1 LIQDYGLQSGYGF
14 IHFPLTTEGVNSALE
29 AVTKM
34 NRNSLDNVSY
44 ECTVSHGLRN
54 FLISKNIPLP
64 SNMSTHSPSPSVSSS
79 SAPSPLV
86 SPRQMTPSPA
96 PSNFYQS
103 QQQSPHH
110 HQHKHHQQQQQTQQ
124 QPLPPQLTNY
134 GSNNSNYLFQ
144 DALVKGNNNNNYPY
158 FPSSQQ
164 SKSNFSNALTTT
176 SFPTASSV
184 PPPLLVTP
192 PFYQVEAPPAPDK
205 SYYGPADNQYLT
217 TPTHSS
223 PSSSFLGNKCNNN
236 VLSFNP
242 LAANTNNNNP
252 FNQQLSNKLS
262 GSASN
267 SMTMSMD
274 FPPTS
279 TSSLSSPYSS
289 FYLQDSLLS
298 PRAAAAA
305 NHIPVQNP
313 FKQNQFQVQ
322 AYYNSSNPVNHTSNP
337 HNQQQYMDLLGPPSK
352 PLPSASDSFSGSFM
366 TDNTSSTYSS
376 AFFLDGM
383 NHSSPGNASASKK
396 MNNNNPQEQNETS
409 KDNNDFV
416 YDDSSFA
423 PK

>member
-1 LIQDYGLQSGYGF
+1 
-14 IHFPLTTEGVNSALE
+14 VNSALE

-34 NRNSLDNVSY
+34 NRNTVDNVSY

-64 SNMSTHSPSPSVSSS
+64 PNMSSHSPSPSVSSS

-96 PSNFYQS
+96 PSNFYQN
-103 QQQSPHH
+103 QQSPHH
-110 HQHKHHQQQQQTQQ
+110 HQHKQQ
-124 QPLPPQLTNY
+124 LPPQLTNY

-144 DALVKGNNNNNYPY
+144 DALVKGNNSNSNYPY

-164 SKSNFSNALTTT
+164 SKGNFSNALNAT
-176 SFPTASSV
+176 SFPSASV
-184 PPPLLVTP
+184 PPPLLAAT
-192 PFYQVEAPPAPDK
+192 PFYQVEAPPPAPDK
-205 SYYGPADNQYLT
+205 SYYGPADNQNLT

-236 VLSFNP
+236 VSFNP
-242 LAANTNNNNP
+242 LAGDTYNNA
-252 FNQQLSNKLS
+252 FNQQLNNKLS
-262 GSASN
+262 GSSSN

-279 TSSLSSPYSS
+279 ASSLSSPYSS

-305 NHIPVQNP
+305 TMTHQIPVQNP
-313 FKQNQFQVQ
+313 FKQNQFQLQ

-337 HNQQQYMDLLGPPSK
+337 HNQQQFMDLLGPPSK
-352 PLPSASDSFSGSFM
+352 PLPSASGSFSSSFM

-376 AFFLDGM
+376 AFFLDGV
-383 NHSSPGNASASKK
+383 NNSSPGNASGSKK
-396 MNNNNPQEQNETS
+396 INNNNNNPQEQNETS
-409 KDNNDFV
+409 KDNNDFG
-416 YDDSSFA
+416 YDDSFA